1 MATGRTLSAW
11 TSESESS
18 QVGFWFHRFVDLKQQ
33 LLDGCFMST
42 FRIRTRLQTQQACR
56 ARAHTHSPSS
66 LRQRCL
72 AVSSDPVSTSRG
84 EQPFWTSARG
94 ERTCRTTSCLLIS
107 PLNDLNRCW
116 AQISELW
123 KELLTPKEVKSKPER
138 PPTAEAQ
145 RFPPL
150 LWQHSTQGQR
160 PGTHTHTQNAAFTI
174 RVCPSCLDRKCWETA
189 DASSEAVIQS

>member
-42 FRIRTRLQTQQACR
+42 FRIRTCLQTQQACG

-72 AVSSDPVSTSRG
+72 AVSSDPVSTSWG
-84 EQPFWTSARG
+84 GQPFWTSARG
-94 ERTCRTTSCLLIS
+94 EHTCRTTSCLLIS

-123 KELLTPKEVKSKPER
+123 KSSSLPRKSNPSLRGHQQQRLNGFHRYCGNILLRVSAPE
-138 PPTAEAQ
+138 
-145 RFPPL
+145 
-150 LWQHSTQGQR
+150 
-160 PGTHTHTQNAAFTI
+160 HTHTKML
-174 RVCPSCLDRKCWETA
+174 PS
-189 DASSEAVIQS
+189 Q